1 MRLVFISVM
10 LVLFWGKT
18 FAQKQPK
25 QPVSVI
31 EFSGMVFT
39 EGEDGS
45 PVPLPFTTVAV
56 KGTSRGAYSDYDGYF
71 AFIALAGETVVF
83 SRIGYKSVEIVVPD
97 TLTSNHYK
105 WLQIMTSDDYLLPEV
120 IIFPWPSKEHFKQE
134 FFALDISN
142 EIRQKAQ
149 ENLAADAMR
158 EMRHSTPADG
168 KEAGSI
174 VLRQQATDYVYTGQ
188 IKPQNIFSPLAW
200 KKFVDAWRRGDF
212 KKKSE

>member
-1 MRLVFISVM
+1 MRLFSLIVF
-10 LVLFWGKT
+10 LFL
-18 FAQKQPK
+18 FSENILAQKD
-25 QPVSVI
+25 PVSVI
-31 EFSGMVFT
+31 EFSGMVFA
-39 EGEDGS
+39 EGEDGG
-45 PVPLPFTTVAV
+45 PVPLPYTTVAV
-56 KGTSRGAYSDYDGYF
+56 KGSSRGAYSDIDGYF
-71 AFIALAGETVVF
+71 AFIALAGETVSF
-83 SRIGYKSVEIVVPD
+83 SRIGYKTVEIVVPD
-97 TLTSNHYK
+97 TLSSNHYK

-142 EIRQKAQ
+142 EIREKAQ
-149 ENLAADAMR
+149 ENLASEAMK
-158 EMRHSTPADG
+158 EIRHSTPADG

-200 KKFVDAWRRGDF
+200 KRFVDAWRRGDF

>member
-1 MRLVFISVM
+1 MRYLSVFILIVCFTS
-10 LVLFWGKT
+10 LVQ
-18 FAQKQPK
+18 AQKE
-25 QPVSVI
+25 PVSVV

-45 PVPLPFTTVAV
+45 PVPLPYTTVAV
-56 KGTSRGAYSDYDGYF
+56 KGSSRGAYSDLDGYF
-71 AFIALAGETVVF
+71 AFVALAGETVVF
-83 SRIGYKSVEIVVPD
+83 SRIGYKTVEIVVPD

-105 WLQIMTSDDYLLPEV
+105 WLQIMSADDYLLPEV

-149 ENLAADAMR
+149 ENLAAEAMQ
-158 EMRHSTPADG
+158 EMRHSTPPDG

-212 KKKSE
+212 KKK

>member
-1 MRLVFISVM
+1 MIRIVLSVLLVFS
-10 LVLFWGKT
+10 LVFSAH
-18 FAQKQPK
+18 AQKE
-25 QPVSVI
+25 PVSVV

-45 PVPLPFTTVAV
+45 PVPLPYTTVAV
-56 KGTSRGAYSDYDGYF
+56 KGTSRGAYSDLDGYF
-71 AFIALAGETVVF
+71 AFVALAGETVVF
-83 SRIGYKSVEIVVPD
+83 SRIGYRSVEIIVPD

-105 WLQIMTSDDYLLPEV
+105 WLQIMSADDYLLPEV

-142 EIRQKAQ
+142 EIREKAQ
-149 ENLAADAMR
+149 ENLAADAMK
-158 EMRHSTPADG
+158 EMRHTTPADG

-212 KKKSE
+212 KKKK

>member
-1 MRLVFISVM
+1 MRYLFVFFLIFCFSG
-10 LVLFWGKT
+10 LLQ
-18 FAQKQPK
+18 AQKE
-25 QPVSVI
+25 PVSVV

-45 PVPLPFTTVAV
+45 PVPLPYTTVAV
-56 KGTSRGAYSDYDGYF
+56 KGSSRGAYSDLDGYF
-71 AFIALAGETVVF
+71 AFVALAGETVVF
-83 SRIGYKSVEIVVPD
+83 SRIGYKTVEIVVPD

-105 WLQIMTSDDYLLPEV
+105 WLQIMSADDYLLPEV

-149 ENLAADAMR
+149 ENLAAEAMQ
-158 EMRHSTPADG
+158 EMRHSTPPDG

-212 KKKSE
+212 KKKK